1 MTMSELEVMR
11 RCTRFIV
18 TSLILIGIALLL
30 TFTAMR
36 IRSLWL
42 MIIAFSILFASFC
55 LLFSGIVMRAEYKAM
70 KELRK

>member
-1 MTMSELEVMR
+1 MTMSELELAKRYM
-11 RCTRFIV
+11 RFIKV
-18 TSLILIGIALLL
+18 SLVLTGVALLL
-30 TFTAMR
+30 TFTATK

-70 KELRK
+70 EELRK